1 MKKKK
6 KKVEIYLYVL
16 YSQQAFPFPS
26 RKGGG
31 REGGREACS
40 CFFFTTRGGW
50 FSLEPI
56 CSRRRRS
63 DAQYLLNIFSNPPWR
78 LVQKGS
84 SAPETMLI
92 EIVRRRLK
100 YELTWTLEKHERSLV
115 VPWIL
120 ERKKKKKK
128 RSTFLGVFLFSGGG
142 IHFFFF
148 PLPSRDDHLL

>member
-6 KKVEIYLYVL
+6 KSRNISVRVVF
-16 YSQQAFPFPS
+16 STGVSFPFS
-26 RKGGG
+26 QGGGG